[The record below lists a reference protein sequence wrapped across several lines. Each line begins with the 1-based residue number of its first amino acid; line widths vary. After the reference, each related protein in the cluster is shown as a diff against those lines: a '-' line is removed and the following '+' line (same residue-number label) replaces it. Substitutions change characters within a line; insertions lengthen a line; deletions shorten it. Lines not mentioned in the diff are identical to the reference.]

1 MEAIKLVETRF
12 QVTMPDELKAFYIE
26 KYKNNF
32 KLYNWTPFKFK
43 ILDPSQIVEE
53 AMDLPREHEEVTL
66 INKAYNTG
74 GQETYYEKKKSIEF
88 DLVVCTHTL
97 NNLYSEDAEPAR
109 QIYTMVAFARE
120 CENDQFHVLAYAFN
134 KEGENLGLF
143 LSHFDGL
150 FEHPIFIAHSIND
163 LVKDN
168 IILFEDQDHVA
179 FFDSK
184 KYLASSLQKYT
195 TGFVLPLKFEEV
207 NDDWDTGAT
216 EKDWFD
222 AGHEINTLFKKLV
235 EFYETSF
242 NKICGGTIEFEG
254 VDDWIFVKI
263 EDGIDF
269 TRVVYHIKEVD
280 VYSFIEKL
288 NRELNRIKPQRYGR
302 PRDFGYYLI
311 NLENPDQKYIVC
323 LDADIACDLIQ
334 KGYINAVYKMFPIMA
349 YYNPRSI
356 PGQYE
361 VYNILNRSYEKEKK
375 QLTWILNE

>member
-1 MEAIKLVETRF
+1 
-12 QVTMPDELKAFYIE
+12 
-26 KYKNNF
+26 
-32 KLYNWTPFKFK
+32 
-43 ILDPSQIVEE
+43 LDPSQIIEE
-53 AMDLPREHEEVTL
+53 AMDLPRTHNEMIL
-66 INKAYNTG
+66 FDKAYATG
-74 GQETYYEKKKSIEF
+74 DHEAYYEKKKSIEF

-97 NNLYSEDAEPAR
+97 NYLYHGDAEPGR
-109 QIYTMVAFARE
+109 QIHTMVAFARD

-134 KEGENLGLF
+134 KEGEDLGLF
-143 LSHFDGL
+143 LYDGL
-150 FEHPIFIAHSIND
+150 FEQPIFIADCISD

-168 IILFEDQDHVA
+168 IILFEDQEHVT

-184 KYLASSLQKYT
+184 KYLATSLQKYT
-195 TGFVLPLKFEEV
+195 SGFVLPLKFEEV
-207 NDDWDTGAT
+207 NDDDIFWDTGAT

-242 NKICGGTIEFEG
+242 NKICGGTMEFEG
-254 VDDWIFVKI
+254 VDDRIFVKI

-288 NRELNRIKPQRYGR
+288 NCELNRIKPQRYGR

-311 NLENPDQKYIVC
+311 NLIDSDQKYIVC
-323 LDADIACDLIQ
+323 LHADIACDLIQ
-334 KGYINAVYKMFPIMA
+334 KGYINAVYKMFPKMA

-361 VYNILNRSYEKEKK
+361 VYNILNRWYEEDKK